1 MSPGSSM
8 DTILPSVF
16 VTSVS
21 MSDDWSVNASLPASI
36 MGIMEKNIQFI

>member
-1 MSPGSSM
+1 MSPGSYM
-8 DTILPSVF
+8 DTILPSF
-16 VTSVS
+16 FKTSVS